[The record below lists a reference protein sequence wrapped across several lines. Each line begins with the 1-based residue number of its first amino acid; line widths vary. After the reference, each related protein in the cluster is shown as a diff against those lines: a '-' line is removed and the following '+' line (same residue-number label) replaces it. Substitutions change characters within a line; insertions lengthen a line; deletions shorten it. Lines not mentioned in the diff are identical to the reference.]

1 MTVPW
6 RWRSKGNLP
15 WPTRPSTTTKPKS
28 WTMSK
33 FPWPCVFMS
42 TCIGTQLRIGHV
54 AAIEQRWTADVDQW
68 CSTTLQE
75 TFATPLYCGW
85 ATEDRLLTILQL
97 PHPEELLHVA
107 RLRQLTMCLKR
118 ANQQF
123 WALVGMDGQ
132 WLQEVCHAAKW
143 MHAQVDGLTSLPPPL
158 SYDSLAAWQDYM
170 MTEEKKFIGT
180 LKRAQLHA
188 IMQRGIHADV
198 QHFHRRLFAIL
209 EQGGLHVTARDTAPM
224 TVTHRMHRCL
234 ICQTEWDN
242 YRSWAVH
249 CFKRH
254 QRLSAFRQLQT
265 GNRCEACGRLF
276 SNHTRLTRHFRS
288 VPACART
295 LAAQQRWSAP
305 QPAMGSKLVS
315 EAMPYDSMIPYI
327 DTNEPVLP
335 ERAGWAMTDAT
346 MRALRQTSAI
356 DWRYAEEP
364 ILQNLEAGLRELP
377 LHYTEFDQVIQ
388 AQLHYYEGNE
398 IACQTL
404 HAFATSFSPLFGE
417 VRTCTVEPTKPSPD
431 HLKDLTQLE
440 FRSYT
445 PPLRG
450 HPRFH
455 YILHVFAGAK
465 RDGDLHSCLEQ
476 VPCEDGAMFFPIS
489 LDVILDPEKGDLLNS
504 DVQAFWLDKTLR
516 GLVYATVAGP
526 PCESWSISRWRQL
539 EDGQGPRPVRSA
551 ADLFYLIWSLNPLK
565 IRELRQ
571 TSVGNLL
578 LQFSLLMMAAHCVTN
593 TLGILEHP
601 SAPPT
606 KPAGI
611 PPSIWRLPVV
621 QLMRRHR
628 NISLTHIKQGYFGAK
643 APKPTTF
650 MIVGPPSVRASM
662 IQALQQGRTTSR
674 LPPPLR
680 MGRTEKGFATLP
692 LKRYPVGL
700 CRAIA
705 SALHRG
711 LAAAPSLSNDSDD
724 VFAIAE
730 KFRIAYETTVD
741 GEDGQDYCGKK
752 NPGATN

>member
-1 MTVPW
+1 
-6 RWRSKGNLP
+6 
-15 WPTRPSTTTKPKS
+15 
-28 WTMSK
+28 
-33 FPWPCVFMS
+33 
-42 TCIGTQLRIGHV
+42 
-54 AAIEQRWTADVDQW
+54 
-68 CSTTLQE
+68 
-75 TFATPLYCGW
+75 
-85 ATEDRLLTILQL
+85 
-97 PHPEELLHVA
+97 
-107 RLRQLTMCLKR
+107 
-118 ANQQF
+118 
-123 WALVGMDGQ
+123 
-132 WLQEVCHAAKW
+132 

-158 SYDSLAAWQDYM
+158 SIDSLAAWQDYM
-170 MTEEKKFIGT
+170 MTEEKRFFGT

-209 EQGGLHVTARDTAPM
+209 EQGGLQVTARDTAPM
-224 TVTHRMHRCL
+224 TIIHRMHRCL
-234 ICQTEWDN
+234 ICQKEWDN

-327 DTNEPVLP
+327 DTYEPVLP

-346 MRALRQTSAI
+346 MQALRQTSAI
-356 DWRYAEEP
+356 DWRLAEEP
-364 ILQNLEAGLRELP
+364 ILKNLEAGLRELP

-398 IACQTL
+398 LACQKL
-404 HAFATSFSPLFGE
+404 HAFATSFRSLFGE
-417 VRTCTVEPTKPSPD
+417 VQTCTAEPAKPSPD
-431 HLKDLTQLE
+431 HLKDLDQLE
-440 FRSYT
+440 FRNYV

-455 YILHVFAGAK
+455 YILHLFAGAK
-465 RDGDLHSCLEQ
+465 RDGDLHSCLDQ

-489 LDVILDPEKGDLLNS
+489 LDVILDPDKGDLLNS
-504 DVQAFWLDKTLR
+504 CVQAFWLDKTLR

-526 PCESWSISRWRQL
+526 PCETWSVSRWRQL

-571 TSVGNLL
+571 TSVGNQL

-601 SAPPT
+601 SVPPP
-606 KPAGI
+606 KPTGI
-611 PPSIWRLPVV
+611 PPSIWRLPAV

-643 APKPTTF
+643 APKPTTL

-662 IQALQQGRTTSR
+662 IQAIQEGRTTNR
-674 LPPPLR
+674 LPPPLQ

-700 CRAIA
+700 CKAIA
-705 SALHRG
+705 NALHRG
-711 LAAAPSLSNDSDD
+711 LAAAPSLSNDPEDIY
-724 VFAIAE
+724 AIAE
-730 KFRIAYETTVD
+730 NFRIAYEATIQ